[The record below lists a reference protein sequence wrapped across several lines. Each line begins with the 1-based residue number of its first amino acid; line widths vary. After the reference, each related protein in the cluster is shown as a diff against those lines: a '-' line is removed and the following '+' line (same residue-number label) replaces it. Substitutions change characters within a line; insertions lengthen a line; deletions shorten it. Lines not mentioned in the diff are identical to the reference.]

1 MTTKENCRSI
11 SAPHPSRATGGASET
26 LSKKKYCRHI
36 LFITVL
42 ILGSAGIAG
51 AQDHARYNFNIGGGI
66 GFPQGDLS
74 SFINSGA
81 NFVVG
86 GGYNFN
92 KYVSTNGEFMWHD
105 LPVNSATKQALQTPS
120 ASARQYA
127 LTFDPMVQVPL
138 VHHLGAYAIGG
149 FGWYHRSGETTTP
162 GLAVICDPY
171 WSWWYGCAIGEVQV
185 VTGSTS
191 ADSFGENIGGG
202 VTYRLGESGL
212 KFYTEFRYHH
222 ADYHKVAT
230 NIIPLTFGI
239 RW

>member
-1 MTTKENCRSI
+1 MTTKKTHHLI
-11 SAPHPSRATGGASET
+11 SQPHPFRTPAGLAV
-26 LSKKKYCRHI
+26 
-36 LFITVL
+36 FITVL
-42 ILGSAGIAG
+42 ILFSASIAG
-51 AQDHARYNFNIGGGI
+51 AQDHGRYNFNIGGGI

-74 SFINSGA
+74 NFINSGG

-92 KYVSTNGEFMWHD
+92 NYVSTNGEFMWHD
-105 LPVNSATKQALQTPS
+105 LPVNSATKVALQTPD

-127 LTFDPMVQVPL
+127 LTFDPMVHVPL
-138 VHHLGAYAIGG
+138 GHHLGAYAIGG
-149 FGWYHRSGETTTP
+149 IGWYHRSGETTTP

-171 WSWWYGCAIGEVQV
+171 WSWWYGCTIGEVQII
-185 VTGSTS
+185 TGSTS

-202 VTYRLGESGL
+202 ITYRLGESGL

-222 ADYHKVAT
+222 ADYHDVST